1 MWPLLRMVAATVASC
16 SGLVPYMI
24 MWRRAMRANSNAVY
38 MPKETTNSLD
48 GRVHGA
54 VEARSV

>member
-16 SGLVPYMI
+16 SGLVPYI
-24 MWRRAMRANSNAVY
+24 SMWRRAIRANSSAVY
-38 MPKETTNSLD
+38 IPKETTNSLD

-54 VEARSV
+54 VDARSV